1 MLVFSPQQRVEI
13 KRDLV
18 RRRGGALLVVV
29 RARKL
34 ERSLRGWALL
44 ALLGS
49 WVLATMYWGAVL
61 GFYIFCAFLRGA
73 RSVAISL
80 WRWPAV
86 CLSRCSSVI
95 WLLYWFIRY
104 LGLLVR
110 SVGHQL
116 DYDLCCFLCARSIY
130 ACLCLLS
137 LSLSLSRAHS
147 RPAARLC
154 ARIRVS
160 HPSTLCC
167 PLAQVSPRP
176 SLRTCTT

>member
-1 MLVFSPQQRVEI
+1 LLVFSPQQRVEI

-95 WLLYWFIRY
+95 WLLCWFIRY

-110 SVGHQL
+110 SIDHQL
-116 DYDLCCFLCARSIY
+116 DYDLCCFCVLDRYLRVY
-130 ACLCLLS
+130 ALSLS
-137 LSLSLSRAHS
+137 LSLSLSRVRARDLLLAYVLAFEYLTHPLSVAPSRRS
-147 RPAARLC
+147 RPG
-154 ARIRVS
+154 
-160 HPSTLCC
+160 HP
-167 PLAQVSPRP
+167 
-176 SLRTCTT
+176 